1 MAKRKD
7 DTPAPGA
14 PAWMATFGD
23 LMNLLLCFYVLLFS
37 MSTINKE
44 KWDEV
49 AQSFT
54 QSFSIFSGGAT
65 SIGEGILI
73 SNGVSQL
80 NELDQ
85 YINSTGKMVDGD
97 GDALG
102 SNGDDAGTN
111 GDDEGL
117 IGDDKGLNEYEKAA
131 EVVEQTQLEKSEEL
145 AEKIGESL
153 EEGNLTGTISIDVT
167 AQYVQ
172 LTLRGALLFD
182 SGRAEIRS
190 DALPVLDKV
199 GIILETYAGGIIEIE
214 GHTDNVPV
222 TGNRFAD
229 NSELSCARALSAFN
243 YFLETTNLEPASI
256 KYAGRGEY
264 VPIADNST
272 EAGRARNRRI
282 EIRIYHDYSSYQ

>member
-1 MAKRKD
+1 MAKRKE

-14 PAWMATFGD
+14 PAWTTTFGD

-37 MSTINKE
+37 ISTLDKD
-44 KWDEV
+44 KFYEV
-49 AQSFT
+49 AQSFS

-85 YINSTGKMVDGD
+85 YINSTGKMAEGE
-97 GDALG
+97 GE
-102 SNGDDAGTN
+102 NAG
-111 GDDEGL
+111 
-117 IGDDKGLNEYEKAA
+117 KGEFEKAV

-153 EEGNLTGTISIDVT
+153 EEGNLTGTINIEVT

-199 GIILETYAGGIIEIE
+199 GVILENYAGGIIEIE

-222 TGNRFAD
+222 SGSRYAD

-243 YFLETTNLEPASI
+243 YFLETTNLEPSSI

-264 VPIADNST
+264 VPVADNST